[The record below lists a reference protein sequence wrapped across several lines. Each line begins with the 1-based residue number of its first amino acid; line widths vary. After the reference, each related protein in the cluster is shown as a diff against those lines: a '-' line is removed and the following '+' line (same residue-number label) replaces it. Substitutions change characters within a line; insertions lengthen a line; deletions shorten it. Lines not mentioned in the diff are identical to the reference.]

1 MTRRSFSPL
10 GAVAAA
16 LFILGLIAP
25 PTADAAAVPAT
36 ASPKPTAAA
45 RDTSITLTGQPAWS
59 TLGDDVTFRLNVRT
73 GSTPA
78 LEVHAFVYSAVL
90 SRIAFERTLTGD
102 LHGSPVASRSAAIDA
117 MPVIGNDRLLTIG
130 LQDPAS
136 SFDATRIRLSL
147 PGSGTAGVFPVQ
159 IELREPNS
167 GQVLDSFVT
176 DIVATRR
183 RTADE
188 APGEPL
194 QVGWLWNIAAP
205 PSVPGSLPTS
215 SPSAL
220 TAAVAPR
227 GRLGRLATALGQ
239 IGDVPVTLVPDPETI
254 DALRLATPAEPRAA
268 TVLGA
273 IRTASRSALVLAG
286 PYSTVDGPSLLHAG
300 LGPAFD
306 GATTAGR
313 TALEAGL
320 DTAVDHTIAANQ
332 PLDTPTLTE
341 LRAQGG
347 TTRVVL
353 EPDALTGAPD
363 PDQFTV
369 ARPFRLDTTAAV
381 GSFDA
386 LEVNPIASDLLIR
399 PGPDA
404 LRAQQLLASLSVIA
418 LEQPNRARGVVIN
431 TPLLWNV
438 SPNRVGTILA
448 GLRDHPLLRG
458 ATVGDLFD
466 SVQAATV
473 NRKPY
478 SRTLAPV
485 ALPQAPISLRDYNA
499 ASESVDALG
508 SMIGTSQPVVAR
520 LRRELLLSLGSRIP
534 GTGPSVSAARVTVID
549 NEVAAVTS
557 KISAPAS
564 RTVTLTSRRASV
576 PLSIVNSS
584 DRIVKVRVTLASQ
597 KLDFPKGSK
606 QILDLPPGRN
616 KTVKF
621 DVEARASG
629 TFPVL
634 VTVSSPDG
642 KLDLQRARY
651 TVRSSAVSGV
661 GLVLTISTVLFLAA
675 WWLTHWRRSRRV
687 STPAVAS

>member
-1 MTRRSFSPL
+1 MTRRTLRLL
-10 GAVAAA
+10 GVVAAA
-16 LFILGLIAP
+16 LLILGPITV
-25 PTADAAAVPAT
+25 PTADA
-36 ASPKPTAAA
+36 STAAA
-45 RDTSITLTGQPAWS
+45 RTAANDTSITLTGQPAWS
-59 TLGDDVTFRLNVRT
+59 TLGDDVTFRLNVRA

-78 LEVHAFVYSAVL
+78 PEVHAFVYSAVL

-102 LHGSPVASRSAAIDA
+102 LHGSPVGSRSAVVDA
-117 MPVIGNDRLLTIG
+117 MPVVGTDRLLTIG
-130 LQDPAS
+130 LQDPAAP
-136 SFDATRIRLSL
+136 FDATRLRLSI
-147 PGSGTAGVFPVQ
+147 PGSGTAGVFPVE

-167 GQVLDSFVT
+167 GRVLDSFVT
-176 DIVATRR
+176 DIVAVRR
-183 RTADE
+183 STTDE
-188 APGEPL
+188 VPGEPL

-215 SPSAL
+215 PAAAL

-239 IGDVPVTLVPDPETI
+239 IGDVPVTLVPSPETI
-254 DALRLATPAEPRAA
+254 DALRLAAPAQPRAA

-273 IRTASRSALVLAG
+273 VRAASKSALVLAG

-300 LGPAFD
+300 LGQAFD
-306 GATTAGR
+306 SSTAAGR
-313 TALEAGL
+313 AALENGL
-320 DTAVDHTIAANQ
+320 DTAVDHTIAATQ
-332 PLDTPTLTE
+332 PLDNPTLTE
-341 LRAQGG
+341 LRSQGG
-347 TTRVVL
+347 TTRVVI
-353 EPDALTGAPD
+353 EPDALTRAPG

-369 ARPFRLDTTAAV
+369 ARPFRLDTTTAV

-386 LEVNPIASDLLIR
+386 LEVNPTASDVLIR
-399 PGPDA
+399 SGPDA

-431 TPLLWNV
+431 TPPLWDV
-438 SPNRVGTILA
+438 SPSRAGTILA
-448 GLRDHPLLRG
+448 GLRNHPLLQG

-466 SVQAATV
+466 SVAAATV

-485 ALPQAPISLRDYNA
+485 TLPQAPVSLRNYTA
-499 ASESVDALG
+499 ASESVEGLA
-508 SMIGTSQPVVAR
+508 SMIGVGQPVIAR
-520 LRRELLLSLGSRIP
+520 LRRELLLSLGSRVP
-534 GTGPSVSAARVTVID
+534 GTGPSVSAVRLGVID

-557 KISAPAS
+557 KITAPAS

-576 PLSIVNSS
+576 PMSIVNSTG
-584 DRIVKVRVTLASQ
+584 RPVKVRVRLASQ
-597 KLDFPKGSK
+597 KLDFPKGSE
-606 QILDLPPGRN
+606 QIIDLPPGNR
-616 KTVKF
+616 TIEF
-621 DVEARASG
+621 EVEARASG

-661 GLVLTISTVLFLAA
+661 GLVLTISAGLFLAA
-675 WWLTHWRRSRRV
+675 WWLTHWRRSRRA
-687 STPAVAS
+687 STPALAS